1 MHSSVHSITTSFHF
15 MTNQFNFATAPLPCP
30 RHFSEIQGV
39 QPPCDYPRSKGH
51 NSIIGFPAWEQ
62 AHCGVIVS
70 RALTVMAG
78 CGLDMV
84 LLRLLSV
91 FCMLPSH
98 LAVQAGTSGMFA
110 FTL

>member
-1 MHSSVHSITTSFHF
+1 